1 MPDVHLTDEQLTQF
15 RDGVLWNPVVAGH
28 LHSCPECQNRL
39 REARLLR
46 VLLAQPEQKKSAHPS
61 AEDLAYFLEG
71 KPISM
76 ALTKLETHVAGC
88 PQCFADLTAI
98 REQFQPVA
106 TPEEAPPDWVVVRA
120 ARDFHPPE
128 TRLTLGTLLVQW
140 LDRVGPL
147 LRLIPPS
154 GQGALGIHVIPPP
167 GQRAPGIIA
176 SPTAMMLDV
185 SSEESE
191 PGVAFPSALAR
202 MSDRAQS
209 MKRIY
214 EPAGSHGAEGLGQ
227 VREEGSEEAEPVDV
241 TIGQLNV
248 RVTPQGRT
256 RDQVKLTIAVTRS
269 ADNAPVPGVQLSLE
283 GDEGPLATATT
294 GDNGVT
300 EFPLPQGQATL
311 VFQSPVRAELQ
322 ISF

>member
-1 MPDVHLTDEQLTQF
+1 
-15 RDGVLWNPVVAGH
+15 
-28 LHSCPECQNRL
+28 
-39 REARLLR
+39 
-46 VLLAQPEQKKSAHPS
+46 
-61 AEDLAYFLEG
+61 
-71 KPISM
+71 
-76 ALTKLETHVAGC
+76 
-88 PQCFADLTAI
+88 
-98 REQFQPVA
+98 
-106 TPEEAPPDWVVVRA
+106 
-120 ARDFHPPE
+120 
-128 TRLTLGTLLVQW
+128 
-140 LDRVGPL
+140 
-147 LRLIPPS
+147 
-154 GQGALGIHVIPPP
+154 
-167 GQRAPGIIA
+167 
-176 SPTAMMLDV
+176 
-185 SSEESE
+185 
-191 PGVAFPSALAR
+191 
-202 MSDRAQS
+202 
-209 MKRIY
+209 
-214 EPAGSHGAEGLGQ
+214 LGQ